1 MDPPPIFSLW
11 VNTLRTVSRTPA
23 PQAGRLAAGQV
34 PSPVS
39 SFLNLVQVPVD
50 RSAHIRYTGL
60 AFSFDSQTK
69 NKATSEIWKPF
80 RAPNLAHFYGLILQ
94 RTLVFISKWSSKVI
108 DNPYHVSLYS
118 FTTILFLLLLSTL

>member
-1 MDPPPIFSLW
+1 MASQTGVEPATFRLGELCGS
-11 VNTLRTVSRTPA
+11 VNPCQELICLA
-23 PQAGRLAAGQV
+23 FYYQRL
-34 PSPVS
+34 
-39 SFLNLVQVPVD
+39 FLFPNLVQVPVD

-94 RTLVFISKWSSKVI
+94 RTLVFISKWSSAPGGHRYPPGAPGG
-108 DNPYHVSLYS
+108 DR
-118 FTTILFLLLLSTL
+118 